1 MSKYKKVEAK
11 EHGNILYIPDKYLGH
26 TLSPNCH
33 AFFKRKYSKENY
45 FTNNLGW
52 RVNKLGEK
60 ANKVDIMLCGD
71 SVCLGEGSENK
82 FTIASNLAK
91 KLKKTVA
98 NIGVGSFSNLQT
110 LRKIKKDIKIAR
122 PKIIVY
128 LFNVTSRDFQQN
140 ALLDMVHRPFFKK
153 NKEKNKIELLE
164 SISLPF
170 KLYKS
175 FAYLE
180 KEKISNIDTK
190 SNSKEKK
197 YYKKL
202 SLLKRIKSQAIWLYF
217 QFKCGRVKN
226 FFFSKIGINKHEY
239 IKSRTEEARKFL
251 TKYVIKEMDKIC
263 KENSCKLLIQPI
275 YPYVKTRE
283 IINEHYNKYVKNLYL
298 FSKKIN
304 SENNIYIDRSKYL
317 ENLHKKF
324 FKKEII
330 TKEDFL
336 GTLHWKDNNHPMPKG
351 YYFIAKNIIYSLKNS
366 KLIKY
371 L

>member
-1 MSKYKKVEAK
+1 MNKYKKVQAK
-11 EHGNILYIPDKYLGH
+11 EDGGILYIPDNYLGH

-60 ANKVDIMLCGD
+60 AGKIDIMLCGD

-82 FTIASNLAK
+82 FSIASILAK
-91 KLKKTVA
+91 KLKKKVA

-128 LFNVTSRDFQQN
+128 LFNATSRDFQQN

-153 NKEKNKIELLE
+153 NKKNNKIELIE

-180 KEKISNIDTK
+180 KEKLSYINTD
-190 SNSKEKK
+190 SNSKEII

-202 SLLKRIKSQAIWLYF
+202 SLLKRIKSRIIWLYF
-217 QFKCGRVKN
+217 QFKCRRVKN
-226 FFFSKIGINKHEY
+226 FFLEKLGFINMN
-239 IKSRTEEARKFL
+239 IL
-251 TKYVIKEMDKIC
+251 
-263 KENSCKLLIQPI
+263 
-275 YPYVKTRE
+275 
-283 IINEHYNKYVKNLYL
+283 NLGP
-298 FSKKIN
+298 KK
-304 SENNIYIDRSKYL
+304 
-317 ENLHKKF
+317 
-324 FKKEII
+324 
-330 TKEDFL
+330 
-336 GTLHWKDNNHPMPKG
+336 
-351 YYFIAKNIIYSLKNS
+351 LKNF
-366 KLIKY
+366 
-371 L
+371 

>member
-1 MSKYKKVEAK
+1 MNKYKKVQAK
-11 EHGNILYIPDKYLGH
+11 EDGGILYIPDNYLGH

-60 ANKVDIMLCGD
+60 AGKIDIMLCGD

-82 FTIASNLAK
+82 FSIASILAK
-91 KLKKTVA
+91 KLKKKVA

-128 LFNVTSRDFQQN
+128 LFNATSRDFQQN
-140 ALLDMVHRPFFKK
+140 ALLDMVHRPFFKNNKK
-153 NKEKNKIELLE
+153 NNKIELIE

-180 KEKISNIDTK
+180 KEKLSYINTD
-190 SNSKEKK
+190 SNSKEII

-202 SLLKRIKSQAIWLYF
+202 SLLKRIKSRIIWLYF
-217 QFKCGRVKN
+217 QFKCRRVKN
-226 FFFSKIGINKHEY
+226 FFFRKIGIHKHEY
-239 IKSRTEEARKFL
+239 IKSRTGKAQKFL
-251 TKYVIKEMDKIC
+251 TKYIIKEMDKIC
-263 KENSCKLLIQPI
+263 NENNCKLLIQPI
-275 YPYVKTRE
+275 YPYIKKRE
-283 IINEHYNKYVKNLYL
+283 LINEHYNKYVKNLYFFL
-298 FSKKIN
+298 KKFN
-304 SENNIYIDRSKYL
+304 NKKNIYIDRSKYL
-317 ENLHKKF
+317 EKSHKIF
-324 FKKEII
+324 FKKEKIS
-330 TKEDFL
+330 KKDFL
-336 GTLHWKDNNHPMPKG
+336 GTLHWMDNNHPMPKG
-351 YYFIAKNIIYSLKNS
+351 YYLITKNIIYSLKNS

-371 L
+371 I